1 MAGLGIALRG
11 LGKAVKKGISKI
23 SNMSDKNAGTI
34 TMTGVGAAVVGGGE
48 LLKSKKAKDRFGL
61 FSAGAVTGSVLGE
74 ANTPT
79 KPRKKFNPKTRK
91 SKP

>member
-11 LGKAVKKGISKI
+11 LGKA
-23 SNMSDKNAGTI
+23 
-34 TMTGVGAAVVGGGE
+34 
-48 LLKSKKAKDRFGL
+48 LKSKKARDKFGL
-61 FSAGAVTGSVLGE
+61 FSTGAVTGIVLGE

>member
-1 MAGLGIALRG
+1 MAGFGIALRG
-11 LGKAVKKGISKI
+11 LGKA
-23 SNMSDKNAGTI
+23 
-34 TMTGVGAAVVGGGE
+34 
-48 LLKSKKAKDRFGL
+48 LKSKKARDKFGL
-61 FSAGAVTGSVLGE
+61 FSAGAVTGSVLSE

>member
-11 LGKAVKKGISKI
+11 LGKA
-23 SNMSDKNAGTI
+23 
-34 TMTGVGAAVVGGGE
+34 
-48 LLKSKKAKDRFGL
+48 LKSKKARDKFGL

-74 ANTPT
+74 ATTVKT
-79 KPRKKFNPKTRK
+79 KPRKKLNPRLKK

>member
-1 MAGLGIALRG
+1 MAGVGIALRG
-11 LGKAVKKGISKI
+11 FGKALKKF
-23 SNMSDKNAGTI
+23 T
-34 TMTGVGAAVVGGGE
+34 
-48 LLKSKKAKDRFGL
+48 KSKKAQDRFGL
-61 FSAGAVTGSVLGE
+61 FSAGAVTGSVLSE

>member
-23 SNMSDKNAGTI
+23 GNMSDKTAGTI
-34 TMTGVGAAVVGGGE
+34 TMTSVAGAVVGGGE
-48 LLKSKKAKDRFGL
+48 ALK
-61 FSAGAVTGSVLGE
+61 
-74 ANTPT
+74 
-79 KPRKKFNPKTRK
+79 RKKKNPRLRK

>member
-11 LGKAVKKGISKI
+11 LGKA
-23 SNMSDKNAGTI
+23 
-34 TMTGVGAAVVGGGE
+34 
-48 LLKSKKAKDRFGL
+48 LKSKKARDKFGL
-61 FSAGAVTGSVLGE
+61 FSAGAVTGSVLSE

>member
-11 LGKAVKKGISKI
+11 LGKA
-23 SNMSDKNAGTI
+23 
-34 TMTGVGAAVVGGGE
+34 
-48 LLKSKKAKDRFGL
+48 LKSKKARDKFGL

-74 ANTPT
+74 ATTVKT